1 MPSSERA
8 ILNIGGMTCAACAGA
23 VERSV
28 KRINGVSSA
37 VVSFASEKLTV
48 NYDGDKAGLD
58 DIKRAIAKAGYS
70 ASFARPP
77 DDTPRLKMNSVFSLI
92 FCVPLFVIAMSAM
105 FIEGKHTWIAFA
117 ELALCTPIIFF
128 GRRFFTVGFKS
139 LANLSPNMDSLI
151 AIGTSAAY
159 LYSLIEIILQFPHP
173 HDLYFESAGVILTL
187 VSIGRYIEAKAKKR
201 TGDAVQSLLDLT
213 PKEAVVLRDGKE
225 SVIEALSVQAGDIV
239 IVKPG
244 GVFPADGV
252 IISGETSVDES
263 MLTGESLPVEKK
275 AGDSLFGGTLNKF
288 GRVSYRAEKVGK
300 ESVLAKIAELVESAQ
315 NSKAPIARLADKVSA
330 YFVPTVAALAVIS
343 ALLWLLSGESFP
355 FAMKI
360 FISVLIIA
368 CPCALGLA
376 TPMSVMVAAGA
387 GARFGILF
395 KSGTAIETAHKAQIA
410 FIDKTGTITEGSPR
424 ITDVIPLE
432 GLAREDV
439 LRFAA
444 ACESGSEHPLGKAIV
459 EAFGAPPPPVTSFTA
474 LSGCGVRGVVDGRA
488 VLVGNRRL
496 MLDNA
501 VTIADIKAN
510 IENESGK
517 TAIYLALDGKA
528 AGILMAADTVKP
540 TSRKAVE
547 KLKSLNVEPVILTGD
562 NRSAAEPVALA
573 VGIDR
578 YMTELAPADKAR
590 EVRDARK
597 SGKVVCMAGDGIND
611 APALAE
617 ADVSISLASGTD
629 AAINNAGIIL
639 MKNDLLGVAAA
650 IELSRLSVRNIKQ
663 NLFWA
668 FAYNTLGIPIAMG
681 ALHIFGGPALN
692 PMIASLMMSFSSVS
706 VVFNSLRLRKFT
718 PSR

>member
-1 MPSSERA
+1 MPRSEKT
-8 ILNIGGMTCAACAGA
+8 ILNIGGMTCAACASA

-37 VVSFASEKLTV
+37 VVSFASEKLMV

-77 DDTPRLKMNSVFSLI
+77 DDTPRLKSSCAFSLI
-92 FCVPLFVIAMSAM
+92 FCIPLFAIAMLAM
-105 FIEGKHTWIAFA
+105 FIAGDHAWIAFA

-173 HDLYFESAGVILTL
+173 SPHSLYFESAGVILTL

-213 PKEAVVLRDGKE
+213 PKEAVVLRDGRQT
-225 SVIEALSVQAGDIV
+225 VIEALSVKAGDIV

-244 GVFPADGV
+244 GVFPVDGV

-288 GRVSYRAEKVGK
+288 GMVSYRAEKVGK
-300 ESVLAKIAELVESAQ
+300 ESVLAKIAELVENAQ

-376 TPMSVMVAAGA
+376 TPMSVMVAAGT

-395 KSGTAIETAHKAQIA
+395 KSGAAIETAHKAQIA
-410 FIDKTGTITEGSPR
+410 FIDKTGTITEGFPR
-424 ITDVIPLE
+424 ITDVIPFE
-432 GLAREDV
+432 GLAKEDV

-474 LSGCGVRGVVDGRA
+474 LSGCGVRGVVEGRA
-488 VLVGNRRL
+488 VLVGSRRL

-501 VTIADIKAN
+501 VKIADI
-510 IENESGK
+510 EDERGK

-528 AGILMAADTVKP
+528 AGVLMAADAVKP

-547 KLKSLNVEPVILTGD
+547 KLKLLNVEPVILTGD
-562 NRSAAEPVALA
+562 SRSAAEPVARA
-573 VGIDR
+573 VGIER
-578 YMTELAPADKAR
+578 CMTELSPEDKAR
-590 EVRDARK
+590 EVRDARN
-597 SGKVVCMAGDGIND
+597 GKVVCMAGDGIND

-629 AAINNAGIIL
+629 AAINSAGIIL

-650 IELSRLSVRNIKQ
+650 IELSRLAVRNIKQ

-706 VVFNSLRLRKFT
+706 VVFNALRLRKFT
-718 PSR
+718 PSS